1 MTALDDALADWKK
14 KRHGQVPDLISA
26 GDLVI
31 AELMTAIRVERGFR
45 YVDLGYSVF
54 HCMARDMR
62 DTAQKLFSEPR
73 AAGGATVLEATDT
86 LDRWEMVENRV
97 SRVRSWRTWEG
108 ADLQLTDK

>member
-1 MTALDDALADWKK
+1 MTALDDALADWKR
-14 KRHGQVPDLISA
+14 KRHGGPDLISA

-31 AELMTAIRVERGFR
+31 AELMTAIRVERNFR

-54 HCMARDMR
+54 HCMTRDMR
-62 DTAQKLFSEPR
+62 HTARHLFSEPR
-73 AAGGATVLEATDT
+73 AASGATVLEATDT

-97 SRVRSWRTWEG
+97 SHVRSWRTWEG